1 MMQLK
6 KKLCSPIRIPTL
18 IMFCPQFLVLK
29 LLTHI
34 QLTNKT
40 AHIVVLVIYRQ
51 QLIPEL
57 SLVVDNKCV
66 ARLKYQIP

>member
-1 MMQLK
+1 
-6 KKLCSPIRIPTL
+6 
-18 IMFCPQFLVLK
+18 MFYPQFFALK

-34 QLTNKT
+34 ELTNKT

-66 ARLKYQIP
+66 ARLKYQTP